1 MHIKVYGVQTE
12 PGWSRNSFG
21 VCVYVCVFAEGSVSN
36 TMQSHHSQAVWRHS
50 VPILCCCPGTVVFCV
65 GGGGGG
71 WQSGNA
77 AINQHWRDQSLA
89 DPHRVTCLG
98 EHIYERFFSLTFS
111 KGNKSSPWIYS
122 IARSHVALRI
132 WPGLTSG
139 VGSDSLLEWSDTL
152 LAWNIPFLTAA
163 LSC

>member
-1 MHIKVYGVQTE
+1 VCMCVCLQKAQCPTRCSHITPKLCEGTQSPSSAAALGLWFFVLGVE
-12 PGWSRNSFG
+12 
-21 VCVYVCVFAEGSVSN
+21 
-36 TMQSHHSQAVWRHS
+36 
-50 VPILCCCPGTVVFCV
+50 
-65 GGGGGG
+65 GGG

-77 AINQHWRDQSLA
+77 AINQHWRGQSLA

-98 EHIYERFFSLTFS
+98 EHIYKRFFSLTFS